1 MSTRVLSL
9 GEALIDV
16 VIRPESTQE
25 HVGGSLLNVAVGIAT
40 LGQPAGICAFWGRDG
55 HGALLRDWA
64 ESAGVE
70 IVPGTDSAEKT
81 PVAFAHID
89 DEGHAT
95 YDFESDLGGA
105 AGTRPVRRSDI
116 CTPAASRATLEPG
129 GSEVLAIAGRMREH
143 GTVSYDPNIRPAL
156 MKSPDAVMDRVEH
169 LVALSDVVKASDEDV
184 GWLYPGTPVED
195 VMRRWVKAGP
205 AMVVVTRGPWGAY
218 ALLKNNRD
226 MLHLDQMRVEVGDT
240 VGAGDSFMAGLI
252 SGLLDAGL
260 PRLTRSAA
268 TTFGA
273 GLVGGAARAAPRG
286 GHQRADGRAT
296 PGPTPRPWPKSR
308 RSRRPTPRSGN
319 AINVAARSGLGWLT
333 LSTVQ
338 AQRNTKRLEKS
349 HSGPIRDAPD
359 EVRSTLVRSQ
369 LFNCK
374 ETSDGRS
381 KGAWHC
387 ARRR

>member
-40 LGQPAGICAFWGRDG
+40 LGQPAGICAFWGKDD

-95 YDFESDLGGA
+95 YDFDL
-105 AGTRPVRRSDI
+105 TWEVPQVPDL
-116 CTPAASRATLEPG
+116 ASFGHLHTGSIGATLEPG

-218 ALLKNNRD
+218 ALLKHNRD

-273 GLVGGAARAAPRG
+273 RLVGGPARAAPGG
-286 GHQRADGRAT
+286 GHQRTDGQPFRGVRADHG
-296 PGPTPRPWPKSR
+296 
-308 RSRRPTPRSGN
+308 RSRGGPGGRPH
-319 AINVAARSGLGWLT
+319 
-333 LSTVQ
+333 
-338 AQRNTKRLEKS
+338 AQVT
-349 HSGPIRDAPD
+349 
-359 EVRSTLVRSQ
+359 RSTSQQGPAWDRSPCQ
-369 LFNCK
+369 PCK
-374 ETSDGRS
+374 RNETPSV
-381 KGAWHC
+381 
-387 ARRR
+387 